1 MEVVN
6 LGGECCV
13 CKKDVR
19 SIVILDLGQET
30 SPHTGEGLK
39 GSCRLLLEFF
49 SEVIREEEVVNV
61 SLIA

>member
-1 MEVVN
+1 MKVVN
-6 LGGECCV
+6 LGGECRV
-13 CKKDVR
+13 CRIDVR
-19 SIVILDLGQET
+19 SSVMLDFGQGT

-61 SLIA
+61 SLVA